1 MEEITKHIRGNE
13 CERCTCREAHPRKQK
28 ENEERYT
35 KEDGC
40 TLTIKEPDIAKG
52 LTENN
57 QHILLYTKINVKCSL
72 SNEYL
77 VM

>member
-1 MEEITKHIRGNE
+1 MNGQGRKTEDNKIKDTEREENT
-13 CERCTCREAHPRKQK
+13 Q

-35 KEDGC
+35 KEDER
-40 TLTIKEPDIAKG
+40 TLTIKEPDIAKE
-52 LTENN
+52 LTKNN
-57 QHILLYTKINVKCSL
+57 QHILLYTKINVKCRL